1 MANGAI
7 GDKTNSANNLLAL
20 INIAP
25 AATIETGLVFKC
37 AHAFAREACNTE
49 LRMHQGPRQYPNGYI
64 WFLPERV
71 ICKLSTQ

>member
-1 MANGAI
+1 MAHGAI

-25 AATIETGLVFKC
+25 EPTIETGFVFKC
-37 AHAFAREACNTE
+37 AHALAREACNIQ
-49 LRMHQGPRQYPNGYI
+49 LCMHQSLRQYLNGYI

-71 ICKLSTQ
+71 IGKLSTQ